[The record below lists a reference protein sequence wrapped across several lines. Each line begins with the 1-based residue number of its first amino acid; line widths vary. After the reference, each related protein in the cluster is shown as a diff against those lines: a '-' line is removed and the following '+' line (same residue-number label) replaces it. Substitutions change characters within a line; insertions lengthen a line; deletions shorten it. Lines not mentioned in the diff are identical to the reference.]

1 MEIPFRCR
9 QRHGVDHQFEKGPE
23 HPCDQDMLQLRV
35 NPRGGHPQAAQHV
48 LVVVGGLDLH
58 GHHLIHQIG
67 VPGGVATLDA
77 DGKLSESQRPA
88 VDAYTKAETDQ
99 RISAAVDAHNG
110 AENAHSDIRASVA
123 AMNASIK
130 AIELKF
136 GTNVTKN
143 PFSAT
148 FGSLDG
154 LTVTGTWDAEQ
165 ARVEF

>member
-1 MEIPFRCR
+1 MAYGSFNA
-9 QRHGVDHQFEKGPE
+9 GPGKAPDE
-23 HPCDQDMLQLRV
+23 D
-35 NPRGGHPQAAQHV
+35 
-48 LVVVGGLDLH
+48 VVRTN
-58 GHHLIHQIG
+58 QIG

-77 DGKLSESQRPA
+77 DGKLSESQRPT
-88 VDAYTKAETDQ
+88 VDTYTKAQTDQ
-99 RISAAVDAHNG
+99 KISSAVDAHNS
-110 AENAHSDIRASVA
+110 AENAHGDIRASVA

-154 LTVTGTWDAEQ
+154 LTVTGVWNADQ

>member
-1 MEIPFRCR
+1 MAYGSFNA
-9 QRHGVDHQFEKGPE
+9 GPGKAPDE
-23 HPCDQDMLQLRV
+23 D
-35 NPRGGHPQAAQHV
+35 
-48 LVVVGGLDLH
+48 VVRTN
-58 GHHLIHQIG
+58 QIG
-67 VPGGVATLDA
+67 VPGGIATLDA
-77 DGKLSESQRPA
+77 DGHLTESQRPT
-88 VDAYTKAETDQ
+88 VDAYTKAQTDQ
-99 RISAAVDAHNG
+99 KISSAVDAHNS
-110 AENAHSDIRASVA
+110 AENAHGDIRASVA

-154 LTVTGTWDAEQ
+154 LTITGVWNAEQ

>member
-1 MEIPFRCR
+1 MAYGSFNAGTGKAPDE
-9 QRHGVDHQFEKGPE
+9 D
-23 HPCDQDMLQLRV
+23 
-35 NPRGGHPQAAQHV
+35 
-48 LVVVGGLDLH
+48 VVRTN
-58 GHHLIHQIG
+58 QIG
-67 VPGGVATLDA
+67 VPGGIATLDA
-77 DGKLSESQRPA
+77 DGHLTESQRPT
-88 VDAYTKAETDQ
+88 VDAYTKAQTDQ
-99 RISAAVDAHNG
+99 KISSAVDAHNS
-110 AENAHSDIRASVA
+110 AENAHGDIRASVA

-154 LTVTGTWDAEQ
+154 LAVAGVWNAEQ

>member
-1 MEIPFRCR
+1 MAYGSFNA
-9 QRHGVDHQFEKGPE
+9 GPGKAPDE
-23 HPCDQDMLQLRV
+23 D
-35 NPRGGHPQAAQHV
+35 
-48 LVVVGGLDLH
+48 VVGTN
-58 GHHLIHQIG
+58 QIG
-67 VPGGVATLDA
+67 VPGGIATLDA
-77 DGKLSESQRPA
+77 DGHLTESQRPT
-88 VDAYTKAETDQ
+88 VDAYTKAQTDQ
-99 RISAAVDAHNG
+99 KISSAVDAHNS
-110 AENAHSDIRASVA
+110 AENAHGDIRASVA

-154 LTVTGTWDAEQ
+154 LTVTGVWNAEQ

>member
-1 MEIPFRCR
+1 MAYGSFNA
-9 QRHGVDHQFEKGPE
+9 GPGKAPDE
-23 HPCDQDMLQLRV
+23 D
-35 NPRGGHPQAAQHV
+35 
-48 LVVVGGLDLH
+48 VVRTN
-58 GHHLIHQIG
+58 QIG

-99 RISAAVDAHNG
+99 RISAAMDAHNG

-136 GTNVTKN
+136 GTSVTKN

-154 LTVTGTWDAEQ
+154 LDVAGVWNAEQ

>member
-1 MEIPFRCR
+1 MAYGSFNA
-9 QRHGVDHQFEKGPE
+9 GPGKAPDE
-23 HPCDQDMLQLRV
+23 D
-35 NPRGGHPQAAQHV
+35 
-48 LVVVGGLDLH
+48 VVRTN
-58 GHHLIHQIG
+58 QIG
-67 VPGGVATLDA
+67 VPGGIATLDA
-77 DGKLSESQRPA
+77 DGHLTESQRPT
-88 VDAYTKAETDQ
+88 VDAYTKDQTDQ
-99 RISAAVDAHNG
+99 KISSAVDAHNS
-110 AENAHSDIRASVA
+110 AENAHGDIRASVA

-154 LTVTGTWDAEQ
+154 LAVAGVWNAEQ

>member
-1 MEIPFRCR
+1 MAYGSFNAGTGKAPDE
-9 QRHGVDHQFEKGPE
+9 D
-23 HPCDQDMLQLRV
+23 
-35 NPRGGHPQAAQHV
+35 
-48 LVVVGGLDLH
+48 VVRTN
-58 GHHLIHQIG
+58 QIG
-67 VPGGVATLDA
+67 VPGGIATLDA
-77 DGKLSESQRPA
+77 DGHLTESQRPT
-88 VDAYTKAETDQ
+88 VDAYTKAQTDQ
-99 RISAAVDAHNG
+99 KISSAVDAHNS
-110 AENAHSDIRASVA
+110 AENAHGDIRASVA

-154 LTVTGTWDAEQ
+154 LTVTGVWNAEQ

>member
-1 MEIPFRCR
+1 MAYGSFNA
-9 QRHGVDHQFEKGPE
+9 GPGKAPDE
-23 HPCDQDMLQLRV
+23 D
-35 NPRGGHPQAAQHV
+35 
-48 LVVVGGLDLH
+48 VVRTD
-58 GHHLIHQIG
+58 QIG
-67 VPGGVATLDA
+67 IPGGIATLDA
-77 DGKLSESQRPA
+77 DGKLSESQRPT
-88 VDAYTKAETDQ
+88 VDAYTKAQTDQ
-99 RISAAVDAHNG
+99 KISSAVDAHNS
-110 AENAHSDIRASVA
+110 AENAHGDIRASVA

-154 LTVTGTWDAEQ
+154 LAVTGVWNAEQ

>member
-1 MEIPFRCR
+1 MAYGSFNA
-9 QRHGVDHQFEKGPE
+9 GPGKALDE
-23 HPCDQDMLQLRV
+23 D
-35 NPRGGHPQAAQHV
+35 
-48 LVVVGGLDLH
+48 VVRTD
-58 GHHLIHQIG
+58 QIG
-67 VPGGVATLDA
+67 IPGGIATLDA
-77 DGKLSESQRPA
+77 DGKLSESQRPT
-88 VDAYTKAETDQ
+88 VDAYTKAQTDQ
-99 RISAAVDAHNG
+99 KISSAVDAHNS
-110 AENAHSDIRASVA
+110 AENAHGDIRASVA

-154 LTVTGTWDAEQ
+154 LTVTGVWNAEQ

>member
-1 MEIPFRCR
+1 MAYGSFNA
-9 QRHGVDHQFEKGPE
+9 GPGKAPDE
-23 HPCDQDMLQLRV
+23 D
-35 NPRGGHPQAAQHV
+35 
-48 LVVVGGLDLH
+48 VVRTN
-58 GHHLIHQIG
+58 QIG
-67 VPGGVATLDA
+67 VPGGIATLDA
-77 DGKLSESQRPA
+77 DGHLTESQRST
-88 VDAYTKAETDQ
+88 VDAYTKAQTDQ
-99 RISAAVDAHNG
+99 KISSAVDAHNS
-110 AENAHSDIRASVA
+110 AENAHGDIRASVA

-154 LTVTGTWDAEQ
+154 LAVAGVWNTEQ

>member
-1 MEIPFRCR
+1 MAYGSFNA
-9 QRHGVDHQFEKGPE
+9 GPGKAPDE
-23 HPCDQDMLQLRV
+23 D
-35 NPRGGHPQAAQHV
+35 
-48 LVVVGGLDLH
+48 VVH
-58 GHHLIHQIG
+58 TNQIG

-77 DGKLSESQRPA
+77 DGKLSESQRPE

-99 RISAAVDAHNG
+99 RISAAMDAHNG

-154 LTVTGTWDAEQ
+154 LTVTGVWNAEQ